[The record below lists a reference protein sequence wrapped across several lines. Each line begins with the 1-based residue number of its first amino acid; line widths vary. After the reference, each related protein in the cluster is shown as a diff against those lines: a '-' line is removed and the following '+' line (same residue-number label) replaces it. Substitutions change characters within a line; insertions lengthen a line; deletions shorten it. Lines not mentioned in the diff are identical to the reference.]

1 MPELP
6 EVETVRRTLLDKLT
20 GRTVADVE
28 ILAPK
33 FIRNMSSEEFRHR
46 ATGAR
51 IEGLRRRGK
60 YLIIDLS
67 TGDELVIHLKMAG
80 RLLYLPSGEPLAK
93 HTHVIFRLDN
103 GDHLRYVDLRHF
115 GGLHLLGPGREGAP
129 QGLETLGPEPLTP
142 SFTPDY
148 LRESLGRRKTR
159 IKPLL
164 LDQTFI
170 AGLGNIYADECLYDA
185 GIHPERI
192 ASSLTGEEVQR
203 LYEAI
208 GHILQW
214 SIENGGTT
222 FSTYVDGEGRKGR
235 FAANLRVYRR
245 EDQACPRCGAPVRRL
260 KLGSRSAHYCEVCQ
274 K

>member
-6 EVETVRRTLLDKLT
+6 EVETVRRTLVDKLS
-20 GRTVADVE
+20 GRTFAQIE

-33 FIRNMSSEEFRHR
+33 FIRNMPAEEFRHR

-67 TGDELVIHLKMAG
+67 TGDELVIHLKMTG
-80 RLLYLPSGEPLAK
+80 RLLYLPAGEPLAK
-93 HTHVIFRLDN
+93 HTHVIFHLDD
-103 GDHLRYVDLRHF
+103 GHHLRYVDLRHF
-115 GGLHLLGPGREGAP
+115 GGLHLLGPGRDGAP

-142 SFTPDY
+142 AFTLDY
-148 LRESLGRRKTR
+148 LGRALARRKTK

-170 AGLGNIYADECLYDA
+170 AGLGNIYADECLYEA
-185 GIHPERI
+185 GIHPERP
-192 ASSLTGEEVQR
+192 AYTLTEAEVEK
-203 LYEAI
+203 LYHAI
-208 GHILQW
+208 GRILQW
-214 SIENGGTT
+214 SIESGGTT
-222 FSTYVDGEGRKGR
+222 FSTYVDGQGRKGR
-235 FAANLRVYRR
+235 FAQNLRVYRR

-260 KLGSRSAHYCEVCQ
+260 VLGSRSAHFCEVCQ